1 MNRHLRTLGSGISI
15 RTALQ
20 MSLET
25 RQKKGGV
32 DAGPE
37 VSRSHARQSLEAPGR
52 N

>member
-1 MNRHLRTLGSGISI
+1 MNRHLGTLGSGTSI

-25 RQKKGGV
+25 RQKKGEVVG
-32 DAGPE
+32 GPE
-37 VSRSHARQSLEAPGR
+37 VGRSHAAQSLEAPGR